1 MPDVTGLAQSAATSR
16 LENAGFVVDAGEVFS
31 GQPSGVV
38 VSQGPAGGTDVPV
51 GSTVTI
57 SVSKGPAPVKVP
69 DVVGALQADA
79 VSSLQ
84 NVKLV
89 PVSVLTT
96 GTAAQA
102 GRVIEQIPAAGTS
115 TAPGSQVQIRVGR

>member
-1 MPDVTGLAQSAATSR
+1 VY
-16 LENAGFVVDAGEVFS
+16 S

-38 VSQGPAGGTDVPV
+38 VSQGPAGGTAVPV
-51 GSTVTI
+51 GSTVSI
-57 SVSKGPAPVKVP
+57 SVSRGPAPVKVP

-79 VSSLQ
+79 VKSLQ
-84 NVKLV
+84 DVKLV

-96 GTAAQA
+96 GTAEQA

-115 TAPGSQVQIRVGR
+115 IAPGGQVQISVGR